1 MPDRMPDKMIEAVGL
16 TKFYGDF
23 LAIDDVSFSVG
34 RGETVGLL
42 GTNGAG
48 KTTTMRILTGY
59 MPPSRGVVRVAGCDV
74 AADSLGARR
83 RIGYLPE
90 AAPLYGDM
98 TVAASLQFFG
108 RVRAMEA
115 ANLRRAVDSVLET
128 FGLTAYRDTLVG
140 KLSKGYRQRL
150 GFALAVLHEPEVLI
164 LDEPTASIDPLQV
177 VDARDLIRRL
187 GERHTILLSTH
198 QLSEAS
204 SLCER
209 VVILHEGEV
218 AAQGRP
224 REIAAALRD
233 AQRFSVQVRGPQDR
247 ATNVLLNAD
256 GVWAVDCVGSSED
269 GVHSF
274 EVTGAPHEDLAE
286 TIASALIGAGL
297 GLRQL
302 AHANVDLEEI
312 FLQVTRERGQ
322 VTTERGERESG

>member
-1 MPDRMPDKMIEAVGL
+1 MTAAFGEQRVTDQMIEAVGL

-23 LAIDDVSFSVG
+23 LAIDNVSFSVG

-59 MPPSRGVVRVAGCDV
+59 MPPTSGTVRVAGYDL
-74 AADSLGARR
+74 AADSLEARR
-83 RIGYLPE
+83 HIGYLPE
-90 AAPLYGDM
+90 SAPLYADI

-115 ANLRRAVDSVLET
+115 ASLRRAADRVLET

-150 GFALAVLHEPEVLI
+150 GFALAVLHEPEVLV
-164 LDEPTASIDPLQV
+164 LDEPTVSIDPLQV

-209 VVILHEGEV
+209 VVILHEGAV

-224 REIAAALRD
+224 REIATELRD
-233 AQRFSVQVRGPQDR
+233 AQRFSVQVRGPQDQ
-247 ATNVLLNAD
+247 ATSVLKNAD
-256 GVWAVDCVGSSED
+256 GVWSVDCVGSTED
-269 GVHSF
+269 NVHSF
-274 EVTGAPHEDLAE
+274 EMTGAPREDLAE

-297 GLRQL
+297 GLRRL
-302 AHANVDLEEI
+302 ARATVDLEEV
-312 FLQVTRERGQ
+312 FLQVTRERG
-322 VTTERGERESG
+322 ERESA